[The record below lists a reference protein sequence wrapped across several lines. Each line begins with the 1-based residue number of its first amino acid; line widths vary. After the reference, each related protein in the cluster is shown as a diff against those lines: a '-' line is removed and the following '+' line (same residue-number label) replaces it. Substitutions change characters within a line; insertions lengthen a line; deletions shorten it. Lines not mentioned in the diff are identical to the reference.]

1 MRAYLPISHKELEAF
16 VLSKSIDADE
26 VFAPTQTFVA
36 DNLDCDE
43 EELEY
48 LLSVAAGEEALEL
61 RLSEKAPGIVLAF
74 EITEEQIAESYE
86 DSVTLKTALPW
97 EQIQCALLAFQGDD
111 ELVWF
116 ATQEIE
122 IHLAE
127 WK

>member
-1 MRAYLPISHKELEAF
+1 MRAYLPISHKDLEAF
-16 VLSKSIDADE
+16 VLSKSCDADE
-26 VFAPTQTFVA
+26 VFAPTQAFVA
-36 DNLDCDE
+36 ENSDCDE

-48 LLSVAAGEEALEL
+48 LLSIAAGDEALDL

-74 EITEEQIAESYE
+74 EITDEQIGESYE
-86 DSVTLKTALPW
+86 DSITLKSALAW
-97 EQIQCALLAFQGDD
+97 DQLQCALLAFQGDD

-122 IHLAE
+122 IHLTE

>member
-1 MRAYLPISHKELEAF
+1 MRAYLPITQKDLEGF
-16 VLSKSIDADE
+16 VLTKSLEVDE
-26 VFAPTQTFVA
+26 LFAPTIHFVVE
-36 DNLDCDE
+36 NPELDE

-61 RLSEKAPGIVLAF
+61 RLTEKAPGIVVAF
-74 EITEEQIAESYE
+74 EIEKEQIAEHYAQSITLTS
-86 DSVTLKTALPW
+86 SVQW
-97 EQIQCALLAFQGDD
+97 DQVQCALLAFQGDD

-122 IHLAE
+122 LHLAE

>member
-1 MRAYLPISHKELEAF
+1 MRAYLPISHKDLEAF
-16 VLSKSIDADE
+16 LLSKSIDAHE
-26 VFAPTQTFVA
+26 IFAPTPAFVS

-48 LLSVAAGEEALEL
+48 LLSIAAGQEALEL

-74 EITEEQIAESYE
+74 EVTDDQIAENYE
-86 DSVTLKTALPW
+86 DSITLKTALPW
-97 EQIQCALLAFQGDD
+97 DLVQCALLAFQGDD

-116 ATQEIE
+116 AAQEIE

>member
-1 MRAYLPISHKELEAF
+1 MRAYLPISHKDLEAF
-16 VLSKSIDADE
+16 VLTKSFAADE
-26 VFAPTQTFVA
+26 VFAPTKAFVS
-36 DNLDCDE
+36 DNSDCDE

-48 LLSVAAGEEALEL
+48 LLSIAAGEEALDL
-61 RLSEKAPGIVLAF
+61 RLTEKAPGIVLAF
-74 EITEEQIAESYE
+74 EVTDEQIAESYE
-86 DSVTLKTALPW
+86 DSITLKTSLPW
-97 EQIQCALLAFQGDD
+97 DQLQCALLAFPGDD

>member
-1 MRAYLPISHKELEAF
+1 MRAYLPISHKDLEAF
-16 VLSKSIDADE
+16 VETKSIDADE
-26 VFAPTQTFVA
+26 VFAPTPVFVS

-48 LLSVAAGEEALEL
+48 LLSVAAGEEALDL
-61 RLSEKAPGIVLAF
+61 RLSVKAPGIVLAF
-74 EITEEQIAESYE
+74 EVTDEQIAENYE
-86 DSVTLKTALPW
+86 DSITLKTPLPW
-97 EQIQCALLAFQGDD
+97 DQLQCALLAFQGED

>member
-1 MRAYLPISHKELEAF
+1 MRAYLPISHKDLEAF
-16 VLSKSIDADE
+16 VLTKSIEADE
-26 VFAPTQTFVA
+26 LFAPTQAFVS

-48 LLSVAAGEEALEL
+48 LLSVLAGEEALDL
-61 RLSEKAPGIVLAF
+61 RLSDKAPGIVVAF
-74 EITEEQIAESYE
+74 EVTDEQIAESYE
-86 DSVTLKTALPW
+86 DSMTLKSALPW
-97 EQIQCALLAFQGDD
+97 DQVQCALLAFQDDD

>member
-1 MRAYLPISHKELEAF
+1 MRAYLPISHKDLEAF
-16 VLSKSIDADE
+16 VLTKSIDADE
-26 VFAPTQTFVA
+26 VFAPTQAFVS
-36 DNLDCDE
+36 DNSDCDE

-48 LLSVAAGEEALEL
+48 LLSIAAGEEALEL
-61 RLSEKAPGIVLAF
+61 RLTEKAPGIVLAF
-74 EITEEQIAESYE
+74 EVTDEQIGENYD
-86 DSVTLKTALPW
+86 DSITLKTPLPW
-97 EQIQCALLAFQGDD
+97 NQLQCALLAFQGDD

>member
-1 MRAYLPISHKELEAF
+1 MRAYLPISHKDLEAF
-16 VLSKSIDADE
+16 VLTKSFAADE
-26 VFAPTQTFVA
+26 VFAPTQAFIS
-36 DNLDCDE
+36 DNSDCDE

-48 LLSVAAGEEALEL
+48 LLSIAAGEEALDL
-61 RLSEKAPGIVLAF
+61 RLTEKAPGIVLAF
-74 EITEEQIAESYE
+74 EVTDEQIAESYE
-86 DSVTLKTALPW
+86 DSITLKTSLPW
-97 EQIQCALLAFQGDD
+97 DQLQCALLAFPGDD

>member
-1 MRAYLPISHKELEAF
+1 MRAYLPISHKDLEAF
-16 VLSKSIDADE
+16 VLTKSFDADE
-26 VFAPTQTFVA
+26 VFAPTEAFVSE
-36 DNLDCDE
+36 NSDCDE

-48 LLSVAAGEEALEL
+48 LLSIAAGEEALDL
-61 RLSEKAPGIVLAF
+61 RLTEKAPGIVLAF
-74 EITEEQIAESYE
+74 EVTDEQIAESYE
-86 DSVTLKTALPW
+86 DSITLKTALPW
-97 EQIQCALLAFQGDD
+97 DQLQCALLAFPGDD

>member
-1 MRAYLPISHKELEAF
+1 MRAYLPISHKELDYF
-16 VLSKSIDADE
+16 VQSKSFDAAE
-26 VFAPTQTFVA
+26 IFAPTAAFVA

-48 LLSVAAGEEALEL
+48 LLSIAAGQEALDL
-61 RLSEKAPGIVLAF
+61 RLSESAPGIVLAF

-86 DSVTLKTALPW
+86 DSVTLKAPLSW
-97 EQIQCALLAFQGDD
+97 EQLQCALLAFQGDD

-122 IHLAE
+122 IHLGE

>member
-1 MRAYLPISHKELEAF
+1 MRAYLPISHKDLEAF
-16 VLSKSIDADE
+16 VLTQSIDAEE
-26 VFAPTQTFVA
+26 VFAPTPAFVSN
-36 DNLDCDE
+36 NLDCDE

-48 LLSVAAGEEALEL
+48 LLSIAAGEEALEL

-74 EITEEQIAESYE
+74 EVADEQIAEYYE
-86 DSVTLKTALPW
+86 DSITLKTALPW
-97 EQIQCALLAFQGDD
+97 ELLQCALLAFQGDD

>member
-1 MRAYLPISHKELEAF
+1 MRAYLPISHKDLEAF
-16 VLSKSIDADE
+16 VLTKSFNADE
-26 VFAPTQTFVA
+26 VFAPTQAFVSE
-36 DNLDCDE
+36 NSDCDE

-48 LLSVAAGEEALEL
+48 LLSIAAGEEALDL
-61 RLSEKAPGIVLAF
+61 RLTEKAPGIVLAF
-74 EITEEQIAESYE
+74 EVTDEQIAESYE
-86 DSVTLKTALPW
+86 DSITLKTALPW
-97 EQIQCALLAFQGDD
+97 DQLQCALLAFPGDD

>member
-1 MRAYLPISHKELEAF
+1 MRAYLPITQKDLEGF
-16 VLSKSIDADE
+16 VLSKSLEVDE
-26 VFAPTQTFVA
+26 LYAPTIHFVVE
-36 DNLDCDE
+36 NPELDE
-43 EELEY
+43 EELEF

-74 EITEEQIAESYE
+74 EIEKEQIAEHYAQSITLTS
-86 DSVTLKTALPW
+86 SVQW
-97 EQIQCALLAFQGDD
+97 DQVQCALLAFQGDD

-122 IHLAE
+122 LHLAE

>member
-1 MRAYLPISHKELEAF
+1 MRAYLPISHKDLEAF
-16 VLSKSIDADE
+16 VLSKSIDIDE
-26 VFAPTQTFVA
+26 AFAPTQGFVTA
-36 DNLDCDE
+36 NVDCDE

-48 LLSVAAGEEALEL
+48 LLSIAAGEEALDL

-74 EITEEQIAESYE
+74 EISDEQIAESYE
-86 DSVTLKTALPW
+86 DSITVKAALPW
-97 EQIQCALLAFQGDD
+97 DQLQCALLAFQGDD

-122 IHLAE
+122 IHFGE

>member
-1 MRAYLPISHKELEAF
+1 MRTYLPISHKDLEAF

-26 VFAPTQTFVA
+26 VFAPTPAFVS
-36 DNLDCDE
+36 DNVDCDE

-48 LLSVAAGEEALEL
+48 LLSIAAGQAALEL

-74 EITEEQIAESYE
+74 EVTDEQIAENYE
-86 DSVTLKTALPW
+86 DSITLKTALPW
-97 EQIQCALLAFQGDD
+97 ELLQCALLAFQGDE

>member
-16 VLSKSIDADE
+16 VQSNSIDADE
-26 VFAPTQTFVA
+26 LFAPTQAFVA

-48 LLSVAAGEEALEL
+48 LLSIAAGEEALKL

-74 EITEEQIAESYE
+74 EITDEQVAESYE
-86 DSVTLKTALPW
+86 DSVTLKSALPW
-97 EQIQCALLAFQGDD
+97 DQLQCALLAFQGDD

>member
-16 VLSKSIDADE
+16 VLSKSIDTDE
-26 VFAPTQTFVA
+26 VFAPIQAFVT

-48 LLSVAAGEEALEL
+48 LLSVAAGEEALAL

>member
-1 MRAYLPISHKELEAF
+1 MRAYLPISHKDLESFVANKSLEVDELY
-16 VLSKSIDADE
+16 
-26 VFAPTQTFVA
+26 APTIHFVVE
-36 DNLDCDE
+36 NPDCDE

-48 LLSVAAGEEALEL
+48 LLSIAAGEEALDL
-61 RLSEKAPGIVLAF
+61 RLTEKAPGIVLAF
-74 EITEEQIAESYE
+74 EVTDEQIAESYE
-86 DSVTLKTALPW
+86 DSITLKTPLPW
-97 EQIQCALLAFQGDD
+97 DQLQCALLAFPGDD

>member
-1 MRAYLPISHKELEAF
+1 MRAYLPISHKDLEAF
-16 VLSKSIDADE
+16 VQSKSLEADE
-26 VFAPTQTFVA
+26 VFAPTQAFVA
-36 DNLDCDE
+36 ENLDCDE

-48 LLSVAAGEEALEL
+48 LLSVAAGVEALEL

-74 EITEEQIAESYE
+74 EITDEQIGESYE
-86 DSVTLKTALPW
+86 DSLTLKTALPW
-97 EQIQCALLAFQGDD
+97 DQLQCALLAFQGDD